1 MNEEQYSPFKK
12 QGTQLKEKQDYSY
25 THHTTYNSNPMIN
38 PVEDVFGKQ
47 KPSLNSNK
55 EVFPWI
61 ERLKGVVIIGLF
73 FIVQYIAGI
82 IFAYIAKV
90 NNHIEGIKSVA
101 DAGPILKDMFT
112 GMVIAEGLFV
122 IAILIVYNKKV
133 WFKIKDALGSFI
145 KFIVKIFGYYILL
158 TVATIVFSIIDTSLF
173 PEYASNVGDN
183 QALIEAALLT
193 PSLAMIVSICFTA
206 PIVEEFVFRFG
217 VIKKLL
223 YGMNK
228 YIAAVVAALIFSF
241 AHIGIGQATD
251 HALFAHLML
260 SYIGQALVF
269 AMVYV
274 REDNLIYPITVHI
287 INNTQAI
294 ILITMLGAA

>member
-12 QGTQLKEKQDYSY
+12 QESQLKEGQDNSY
-25 THHTTYNSNPMIN
+25 TQHATYNSSPMISSA
-38 PVEDVFGKQ
+38 EDVFGMQ
-47 KPSLNSNK
+47 KPTFEPKKKVS
-55 EVFPWI
+55 PWI
-61 ERLKGVVIIGLF
+61 ERLKGVMIIALF
-73 FIVQYIAGI
+73 FVVQYLAGL
-82 IFAYIAKV
+82 IFSYIAV
-90 NNHIEGIKSVA
+90 ANNHADSIKSVA
-101 DAGPILKDMFT
+101 DAGPLLKDMFT
-112 GMVIAEGLFV
+112 GMVIAEGVFV
-122 IAILIVYNKKV
+122 LGILIVYNKRV
-133 WFKIKDALGSFI
+133 WFKIKDALGSFG
-145 KFIVKIFGYYILL
+145 KFVVKIFGYYILL
-158 TVATIVFSIIDTSLF
+158 TVTTIVFSIIDTSLF

-217 VIKKLL
+217 IIKKLL

-228 YIAAVVAALIFSF
+228 YVAAVVAALIFSF
-241 AHIGIGQATD
+241 AHIGISQATD

-269 AMVYV
+269 AIVYV

-287 INNTQAI
+287 INNAQAI
-294 ILITMLGAA
+294 ILITMLAAA